1 MPPAMFSMDLIV
13 ANEEL
18 DKSIAGLYDQIIKV
32 YIGIFVQ
39 LYDFTFSVFRFATF
53 VLLIDFSFCS
63 QPTRLK
69 ERVT

>member
-32 YIGIFVQ
+32 WDCLFNN
-39 LYDFTFSVFRFATF
+39 
-53 VLLIDFSFCS
+53 LISHF
-63 QPTRLK
+63 L
-69 ERVT
+69 